1 MPPWRSFWP
10 IARLGRGVIT
20 CYAAPCRASSRWCW
34 RPSRRPRL
42 GCAPPTRCS
51 KRFKPAI
58 GQPARPFA
66 RSPPRWS
73 WRRTG
78 RYWRAGD
85 TVRIQ
90 EGEEGKWTADY
101 LVKGGETRAVS
112 RLNWSGGKPRYHDA
126 RRRPASD
133 LVCLCDLWRE
143 MLIELVVSGGG
154 QVSYDSMLE
163 ATREY
168 AATRRERREGRAF
181 VKVSRTYR
189 HSSGDEVQFTLWHD
203 VGCNYLIRKLE
214 SYYPKYGSG
223 GTAAITEFAEPQ
235 PGVFVPV
242 RAVIETTSFTKQ
254 KSVRVTS
261 VADLR
266 VNETMSP
273 ATLAL
278 PPIPNGTVLDDTIR
292 GTNGKVRSDWQP
304 IGPQGKAD
312 GVQVGPS
319 DSPRESSVWD
329 APSTSE
335 PASVWWWVTAVAGG
349 TLAISL
355 GLLLVSR
362 MRAARAE

>member
-1 MPPWRSFWP
+1 MLRRATPCFVSMVLV
-10 IARLGRGVIT
+10 ALT
-20 CYAAPCRASSRWCW
+20 AAT
-34 RPSRRPRL
+34 PRL
-42 GCAPPTRCS
+42 RAADPLLEEVQASHRAA
-51 KRFKPAI
+51 RQAI
-58 GQPARPFA
+58 RTLSASVVVETEQPVRAIV
-66 RSPPRWS
+66 
-73 WRRTG
+73 RTG
-78 RYWRAGD
+78 RYWRSGD

-90 EGEEGKWTADY
+90 EGKEGEGTVDY
-101 LVKGGETRAVS
+101 LVKGGETRVVS
-112 RLNWSGGKPRYHDA
+112 RLKWSAGKPRYHDA

-143 MLIELVVSGGG
+143 MLIELVVAGGG
-154 QVSYDSMLE
+154 QVPYDSMLE

-181 VKVSRTYR
+181 VKVSRTYN
-189 HSSGDEVQFTLWHD
+189 SSGDEVRLTLWHD
-203 VGCNYLIRKLE
+203 VGCNYLIRKLD

-223 GTAAITEFAEPQ
+223 GTATITEFAEPQ

-242 RAVIETTSFTKQ
+242 RAVIETTSYTKQ

-292 GTNGKVRSDWQP
+292 GANGKVRSDWQP
-304 IGPQGKAD
+304 VGPQEKTY
-312 GVQVGPS
+312 GVQVGAS
-319 DSPRESSVWD
+319 ASPDESSVWD

-335 PASVWWWVTAVAGG
+335 PTSVWWWVTAVAGG
-349 TLAISL
+349 MLAISL

-362 MRAARAE
+362 VRAARAE